1 MLVVKECD
9 IYGEV
14 KTEYFFR
21 TKEKAKEKVK
31 EILKADQKRNP
42 DCYEELLEWEEFNND
57 FEALVEWFWEDG
69 GMDETFSIWEF
80 EFEEDKE

>member
-42 DCYEELLEWEEFNND
+42 DCYEELLETEFDND

-69 GMDETFSIWEF
+69 GMDETFSVWEF

>member
-9 IYGEV
+9 TYGEV

-21 TKEKAKEKVK
+21 TKRKAKEKVK

-42 DCYEELLEWEEFNND
+42 DCYEELLETEFDND

-69 GMDETFSIWEF
+69 GMDETFSVWEF

>member
-9 IYGEV
+9 TYGEV
-14 KTEYFFR
+14 SKEYFFR
-21 TKEKAKEKVK
+21 TKEKAKEKVR

-42 DCYEELLEWEEFNND
+42 DYYEEVLESDFNND
-57 FEALVEWFWEDG
+57 FEALVDWFWEDG

-80 EFEEDKE
+80 EFEEDKG